1 MKIVFLICLMVLMAG
16 CTSNRSP
23 KINAATIPWNDRIGT
38 YTLEQAQQDLG
49 KPALISESDAG
60 TSAEWILKRSA
71 QMSLGLGVGSFGRH
85 SGVGVGTGVP
95 LPAHG
100 EYLRLRF
107 GTDGRLKEW
116 AKTKY

>member
-1 MKIVFLICLMVLMAG
+1 MKIIIWFCLVAMMAG

-23 KINAATIPWNDRIGT
+23 KINASTIPWNDRIGT
-38 YTLEQAQQDLG
+38 YTFEESLNDLG
-49 KPALISESDAG
+49 KPALVSESDAG
-60 TSAEWILKRSA
+60 TSAEWILKRGA
-71 QMSLGLGVGSFGRH
+71 RMSLGLGVGSFGRH

-107 GTDGRLKEW
+107 GKDGKLMEW

>member
-1 MKIVFLICLMVLMAG
+1 
-16 CTSNRSP
+16 
-23 KINAATIPWNDRIGT
+23 
-38 YTLEQAQQDLG
+38 
-49 KPALISESDAG
+49 
-60 TSAEWILKRSA
+60 
-71 QMSLGLGVGSFGRH
+71 LGLGVGSFGRH